1 MVQQINLY
9 VRELRQP
16 PQRLGA
22 LATLTLAG
30 ATALGCAVAAV
41 ALQRQAD
48 AHTQRNLALQQ
59 STALLQAQVAAR
71 AAASPSTRTSA
82 QEIQRLHQQ
91 AAGQRKVQAA
101 LDAGTAAAGAALPS
115 EFLLA
120 LARQSHPSL
129 WITGFVVS
137 ADERTLEIRGRML
150 DASALPDYLRRLN
163 AEALFKGRS
172 FAQLDIRS
180 PEPPAG
186 AGPSAAT
193 PYAEFVLRSLPGARQ
208 APEAPR

>member
-1 MVQQINLY
+1 MAQQINLY
-9 VRELRQP
+9 VPELRRP

-22 LATLTLAG
+22 IATLTLAG
-30 ATALGCAVAAV
+30 ASALACAVAAA
-41 ALQRQAD
+41 ALKWQAD
-48 AHTQRNLALQQ
+48 AHAQRSTALQQ
-59 STALLQAQVAAR
+59 STAQLQAQLAAR
-71 AAASPSTRTSA
+71 AAASPSTRTNA
-82 QEIQRLHQQ
+82 QEIQRLRQQ
-91 AAGQRKVQAA
+91 AAGQRQVQAA
-101 LDAGTAAAGAALPS
+101 LDAGTAAAGTALPS

-186 AGPSAAT
+186 ADQPAAT
-193 PYAEFVLRSLPGARQ
+193 PYPEFVLRSLPGARQ
-208 APEAPR
+208 APEALR